1 MRRSI
6 RWRMVSI
13 FVLLVVIVMMASGTL
28 IVFQTRNYEKNLIE
42 EDMNS
47 DADSIVGSLNLEQPV
62 EEIENQL
69 ITIMATSEN
78 RAEKRL
84 LILLDTQGRI
94 IKSPDSSVLGN
105 SLFTPSVMSVLS
117 GSQANELNEME
128 DGVSIEL
135 ARGVYKDG
143 QLLYVVYILAD
154 TDIVQEK
161 IQAMAFV
168 ILLAVLLAIV
178 LSVVLAFLFSNF
190 LTKPIYLL
198 TLKAREMAKG
208 ELDNPIDVVSNDE
221 IGELTS
227 NFNSMAFSLN
237 ETLAEI
243 ASEKN
248 KMETVITHMTD
259 GILVFDNFGILMH
272 KNPAA
277 IRMMKLGNVLTFRD
291 VFKGKLDMDYQ
302 KLLQNVEYETQTLSV
317 TQYEQFYSLD
327 FAKYMDKDGTILGLI
342 CVIQDITEHK
352 KLENMQKEFV
362 ANVSHE
368 LRTPLT
374 TIKSY
379 AETLLEGA
387 VDDLETTN
395 SFLGVINS
403 ESDRM
408 TALVKDL
415 LELSRIDN
423 KKTVLEESVIDL
435 KKLVHKSVEN
445 YRIHAEKKNQRL
457 TLLGEQDEYIVMGDG
472 NRIEQ
477 VVKNLLSNAVK
488 YSEDKAEIDVK
499 LFSDSRY
506 HIVQVT
512 DTGMGIPDEDL
523 EHIFDRFYRVDKARS
538 RAMGGTGLGLA
549 IAKEIMELHKGQ
561 IKVESEINEGTVFT
575 LYFPQYEYEEEFD
588 DGLDGD
594 FV

>member
-1 MRRSI
+1 MKRSI
-6 RWRMVSI
+6 RWRMVTI
-13 FVLLVVIVMMASGTL
+13 FVLLVVLVMMASGTL

-42 EDMNS
+42 EDMIDIANK
-47 DADSIVGSLNLEQPV
+47 IVGSVNVEQPV
-62 EEIENQL
+62 TEIENDL
-69 ITIMATSEN
+69 
-78 RAEKRL
+78 RAILTQNEYSLKGKSLYL
-84 LILLDTQGRI
+84 LNLKGEI
-94 IKSPDSSVLGN
+94 IRSQNQSADGQTVYTPRVLK
-105 SLFTPSVMSVLS
+105 VLS
-117 GSQANELNEME
+117 GSRTNEYGEM
-128 DGVSIEL
+128 DDSADMDL
-135 ARGVYKDG
+135 ARGVYKDDEL
-143 QLLYVVYILAD
+143 QYVIYMVAS
-154 TDIVQEK
+154 TTIVQEK
-161 IQAMAFV
+161 IQAMVMV
-168 ILLAVLLAIV
+168 IILAVLLAIV
-178 LSVVLAFLFSNF
+178 LSVILAFLFSNF

-198 TLKAREMAKG
+198 TMKAREMAKG
-208 ELDNPIDVVSNDE
+208 ELDNPIEVLSNDE
-221 IGELTS
+221 IGDLTS

-277 IRMMKLGNVLTFRD
+277 IRMLKLGNVLSFRD
-291 VFKGKLDMDYQ
+291 VFKHKIEEDYQ
-302 KLLQNVEYETQTLSV
+302 TILQEVEYETQKLSV
-317 TQYEQFYSLD
+317 NLNEQFYGVD

-379 AETLLEGA
+379 AETLLDGA
-387 VDDLETTN
+387 VDDPETMS

-423 KKTVLEESVIDL
+423 HKTVLEEEVIDL
-435 KKLVHKSVEN
+435 LKLVTKSADN
-445 YRIHAEKKNQRL
+445 YRIHANKKDQ
-457 TLLGEQDEYIVMGDG
+457 TLSVEAESDEFIVIGDG

-477 VVKNLLSNAVK
+477 VVKNILSNAVK
-488 YSEDKAEIDVK
+488 YSGDHAEINVK
-499 LFSDSRY
+499 ISSDSRY
-506 HIVQVT
+506 HLIEVS
-512 DTGMGIPDEDL
+512 DTGMGIPEEDL
-523 EHIFDRFYRVDKARS
+523 EHIFNRFYRVDKARS

-549 IAKEIMELHKGQ
+549 IAKEIMELHSGQ
-561 IKVESEINEGTVFT
+561 IKVKSVVNEGTVFT
-575 LYFPQYEYEEEFD
+575 LYFPKYTYEDDFLGEESYEEI
-588 DGLDGD
+588 
-594 FV
+594 

>member
-1 MRRSI
+1 MKRSI

-28 IVFQTRNYEKNLIE
+28 IVFQTRNYEENLIE
-42 EDMNS
+42 QDMIDVVNKISNS
-47 DADSIVGSLNLEQPV
+47 IDVEQPITEV
-62 EEIENQL
+62 EYELVSILTVNDFA
-69 ITIMATSEN
+69 MKDN
-78 RAEKRL
+78 RL
-84 LILLDTQGRI
+84 FLLDSQGKI
-94 IKSPDSSVLGN
+94 IKSKTSSALGDSVY
-105 SLFTPSVMSVLS
+105 TPSVMSVLS
-117 GSQANELNEME
+117 GSQLNEIGELE
-128 DGVSIEL
+128 DGNSIEL
-135 ARGVYKDG
+135 ARGVYKND
-143 QLLYVVYILAD
+143 QLEYIIYSVAS
-154 TDIVQEK
+154 TTIVQEK

-168 ILLAVLLAIV
+168 ILLAVMLGIV
-178 LSVVLAFLFSNF
+178 LSVLLAFLFSNF

-208 ELDNPIDVVSNDE
+208 ELDNPIEVLSNDE
-221 IGELTS
+221 IGELTY
-227 NFNSMAFSLN
+227 NFNSMAYSLN

-243 ASEKN
+243 ASEKK

-277 IRMMKLGNVLTFRD
+277 IRMLKLGNVITFRD
-291 VFKGKLDMDYQ
+291 VFKGKMDQDYQ
-302 KLLQNVEYETQTLSV
+302 QLLNDVEYETQKLSL
-317 TQYEQFYSLD
+317 TIHENFYSVD

-395 SFLGVINS
+395 SFLGVINN

-423 KKTVLEESVIDL
+423 KKTVLEEAVIDL
-435 KKLVHKSVEN
+435 KKLVDKSVEN
-445 YRIHAEKKNQRL
+445 YRIHAEKKHQGL
-457 TLLGEQDEYIVMGDG
+457 SIYSESDEYIVMGDG

-477 VVKNLLSNAVK
+477 VLKNILSNAVK
-488 YSEDKAEIDVK
+488 YSDEYADIVVK
-499 LFSDSRY
+499 LSSDSRY
-506 HIVQVT
+506 HSIEVT
-512 DTGMGIPDEDL
+512 DTGMGIPEDDL

-549 IAKEIMELHKGQ
+549 IAKEIMELHNGQ
-561 IKVESEINEGTVFT
+561 IRVESEMNRGTVFT
-575 LYFPQYEYEEEFD
+575 LLFPLYEYEDEF
-588 DGLDGD
+588 GD
-594 FV
+594 VSET